1 MPLSAPSLD
10 HVDLSGLIFV
20 VLAVAWAGYLIPR
33 ALRHHEE
40 VAANRPV
47 DSFSDTMRV
56 LERTPATMK
65 ALLTPPAS
73 TVVEEARV
81 AHAVV
86 EEGPLGA
93 RLETAA
99 ASARPASRSSARG
112 AARRR
117 RRVLGL
123 LLFAT
128 ATTAGVAAF
137 AYISWVSVAVPG
149 LLVLGWLVLCRLMV
163 RKTSLARRRHPV
175 VEEGTL
181 GAGLETPGPAT
192 VVAEGGPE
200 KTPAEPVVL
209 DPVAELEDDGSL
221 WDPLPLTLPTY
232 VSKPAA
238 RRTVR
243 TIDLTQTDVT
253 SSGHRAE
260 DTQIARAAEA
270 DARAANATQ
279 TDSGE
284 GQQRRAAGA

>member
-1 MPLSAPSLD
+1 MPLGASTLD
-10 HVDLSGLIFV
+10 DVDLSGLIFV

-73 TVVEEARV
+73 TVVEE
-81 AHAVV
+81 
-86 EEGPLGA
+86 GPLGA
-93 RLETAA
+93 RLETSPAA
-99 ASARPASRSSARG
+99 GSNSRSSARG

-123 LLFAT
+123 LLLAT
-128 ATTAGVAAF
+128 ATTAGAAAF
-137 AYISWVSVAVPG
+137 AYLLWVSVAIPG

-163 RKTSLARRRHPV
+163 RKTSVARRRHPV
-175 VEEGTL
+175 VDEGSF
-181 GAGLETPGPAT
+181 GAGLETPAPAT
-192 VVAEGGPE
+192 VVAEGAPD

-209 DPVAELEDDGSL
+209 DPVAALEDDGSL

-243 TIDLTQTDVT
+243 TIDLTQTGVT

-270 DARAANATQ
+270 DAKAANATQ
-279 TDSGE
+279 TDTGE
-284 GQQRRAAGA
+284 DQQRRAAGA

>member
-1 MPLSAPSLD
+1 M
-10 HVDLSGLIFV
+10 

-73 TVVEEARV
+73 TVVQEA
-81 AHAVV
+81 
-86 EEGPLGA
+86 PLGT

-99 ASARPASRSSARG
+99 APAARSNSRSSARG

-128 ATTAGVAAF
+128 ATAAGVAAF
-137 AYISWVSVAVPG
+137 AYIPWVSVAIPG

-175 VEEGTL
+175 VEKGSL
-181 GAGLETPGPAT
+181 GAGLETPAPAT
-192 VVAEGGPE
+192 VVAEGAPDQ
-200 KTPAEPVVL
+200 TPAEPVVL

-243 TIDLTQTDVT
+243 TIDLTQTGVT